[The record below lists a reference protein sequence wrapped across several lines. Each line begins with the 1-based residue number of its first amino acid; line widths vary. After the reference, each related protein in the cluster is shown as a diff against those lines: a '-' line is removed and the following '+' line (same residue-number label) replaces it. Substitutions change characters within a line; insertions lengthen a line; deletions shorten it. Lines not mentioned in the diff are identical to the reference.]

1 MNRRWLVSRTNP
13 EYIKYL
19 SKAVSVSPAFAQVL
33 VSRGLKTPQAIN
45 DFLNPHISGLS
56 DPFEIDGVK
65 TAVERIKRAADT
77 NETVLVHGDYDA
89 DGLTATAIMVH
100 ALRTSGIDVHY
111 FIPDRIAH
119 GYGFNPVAVKEA
131 KKLGATLIITVDCG
145 ITSFD
150 AASCA
155 KKEGID
161 VIITDHHEP
170 AKNRMQDTGYRI
182 QDEKDHASCIMHHA
196 SFEVPE
202 AIAVV
207 NPKLQTHNSKLSTLS
222 GAGLAFKIA
231 QALSTVHGSQFT
243 VHDLLDLAAIGTM
256 ADVVPLTGENRIL
269 VKEGMKLI
277 HEGRRQGIRTLK
289 SVAGLD
295 KRELRAGLLSFT
307 LIPRINAAGRISDAS
322 DVVRLLLSETEGEAE
337 DLGSWLNRLNS
348 ERQKI
353 EEAVYQKAREALRVM
368 HDAPVIVL
376 SGEGWHQGVVGIVAS
391 RIAEEFYR
399 PTVILSIEDGIAKGS
414 GRSIPSFDL
423 CSGLAECK
431 EFLLSFGGHRQ
442 AAGIRLKVENIPL
455 FEKAIQRIVETA
467 LSKEDLVPSLEIDAD
482 VTLSEVNHGL
492 IREIAMLEPV
502 GCSNAEPFLAARKL
516 EVVNPRIVGN
526 NHLKMKLKHGAHSV
540 DAIGFDMGSTEVS
553 GAVDAVFTPT
563 LNEYNGSSY
572 LQLSLKA
579 IRPSI

>member
-1 MNRRWLVSRTNP
+1 MNRRWLVNRTNP
-13 EYIKYL
+13 DYIKYL
-19 SKAVSVSPAFAQVL
+19 SKAISVSPAFAQVL
-33 VSRGLKTPQAIN
+33 VSRGIKTPQAIN
-45 DFLNPHISGLS
+45 SFLNPHISGIS

-65 TAVERIKRAADT
+65 TAVERIKHAADT
-77 NETVLVHGDYDA
+77 NETVLIHGDYDA

-100 ALRTSGIDVHY
+100 ALRASGIDVHY

-119 GYGFNPVAVKEA
+119 GYGFNPAAVKIA

-150 AASCA
+150 AAFSA

-170 AKNRMQDTGYRI
+170 VVRAEEQQSSRAEGHCATAPLRYL
-182 QDEKDHASCIMHHA
+182 
-196 SFEVPE
+196 VPE

-231 QALSTVHGSQFT
+231 QALSMVHGSRFT
-243 VHDLLDLAAIGTM
+243 VHDLLDLVAIGTM

-289 SVAGLD
+289 SAAGID

-337 DLGSWLNRLNS
+337 DLSSWLNRLNA

-353 EEAVYQKAREALRVM
+353 EESVYQKAREALSVM
-368 HDAPVIVL
+368 HDERAIVV
-376 SGEGWHQGVVGIVAS
+376 SGKGWHQGVVGIVAS

-399 PTVILSIEDGIAKGS
+399 PAFVLSIKDGIAKGS

-423 CSGLAECK
+423 CGGLAGCE
-431 EFLLSFGGHRQ
+431 ELLLSFGGHRQ
-442 AAGIRLKVENIPL
+442 AAGVRLKAENIPL

-482 VTLSEVNHGL
+482 VALSEVNHSL

-502 GCSNAEPFLAARKL
+502 GCSNKEPFLAARKL
-516 EVVNPRIVGN
+516 EVVNPRIVGS
-526 NHLKMKLKHGAHSV
+526 NHLKMKLKHGAYSM
-540 DAIGFDMGSTEVS
+540 DAIGFDMGTTEVS
-553 GAVDAVFTPT
+553 GAVDAVFTPV

-579 IRPSI
+579 LRPSR

>member
-1 MNRRWLVSRTNP
+1 MHRKWLVSRTNP
-13 EYIKYL
+13 GYIKYL
-19 SKAVSVSPAFAQVL
+19 SKAASVSPAFAQVL
-33 VSRGLKTPQAIN
+33 LGRGIKTPQAIN

-65 TAVERIKRAADT
+65 TAVERIKHAADT

-131 KKLGATLIITVDCG
+131 KRLGATLIITVDCG

-150 AASCA
+150 AAACA

-170 AKNRMQDTGYRI
+170 VKKI
-182 QDEKDHASCIMHHA
+182 QDARCKVYDKENHA
-196 SFEVPE
+196 SFELPE
-202 AIAVV
+202 AVAII
-207 NPKLQTHNSKLSTLS
+207 NPKSSNYNSECSILS

-231 QALSTVHGSQFT
+231 QALSMM
-243 VHDLLDLAAIGTM
+243 HDARCTIHDYLDLAAIGTM

-289 SVAGLD
+289 SAAGLD

-307 LIPRINAAGRISDAS
+307 LIPRSNAAGRISDAS

-337 DLGSWLNRLNS
+337 GLGSWLNRLNA

-368 HDAPVIVL
+368 HDERAIVL

-423 CSGLAECK
+423 CGGLAGCK

-442 AAGIRLKVENIPL
+442 AAGVRLKVENIPL
-455 FEKAIQRIVETA
+455 FEKAMQRIVETA

-482 VTLSEVNHGL
+482 VALSEVNHSL

-502 GCSNAEPFLAARKL
+502 GCSNKEPFLAARKL

-553 GAVDAVFTPT
+553 GAVDAVFTPA
-563 LNEYNGSSY
+563 LNEYNGNSY
-572 LQLSLKA
+572 IQLSLKA
-579 IRPSI
+579 LRPSQ

>member
-1 MNRRWLVSRTNP
+1 MHGKWLVNRTNP

-19 SKAVSVSPAFAQVL
+19 SKTASVSPAFAQVL
-33 VSRGLKTPQAIN
+33 VSRGIKTPQAI
-45 DFLNPHISGLS
+45 DSFLNPHISGLS
-56 DPFEIDGVK
+56 DPFEIDGVI
-65 TAVERIKRAADT
+65 TAVERIKHAADT

-89 DGLTATAIMVH
+89 DGLTATAVMVH
-100 ALRTSGIDVHY
+100 ALRASGIDVHY
-111 FIPDRIAH
+111 FIPGRIAH
-119 GYGFNPVAVKEA
+119 GYGFNPAAVKAA

-150 AASCA
+150 AASRA

-170 AKNRMQDTGYRI
+170 IRQSPMARGQSSAGDSP
-182 QDEKDHASCIMHHA
+182 Q
-196 SFEVPE
+196 FLVPD
-202 AIAVV
+202 AIAVI
-207 NPKLQTHNSKLSTLS
+207 NPKLTPHASHLTVLS

-231 QALSTVHGSQFT
+231 QALSTLHASRLT
-243 VHDLLDLAAIGTM
+243 PHELLDLAAIGTM

-289 SVAGLD
+289 SIAGID

-307 LIPRINAAGRISDAS
+307 LIPRINAAGRISDS
-322 DVVRLLLSETEGEAE
+322 RDVVRLLLSEAEGKAE
-337 DLGSWLNRLNS
+337 DLGSWLDRLNS

-353 EEAVYQKAREALRVM
+353 EEAVYQEACQALMAM
-368 HDAPVIVL
+368 HDVPVIIVL
-376 SGEGWHQGVVGIVAS
+376 SGKGWHQGVVGIVAS

-423 CSGLAECK
+423 CRGLAECR
-431 EFLLSFGGHRQ
+431 ELLLSFGGHRQ
-442 AAGIRLKVENIPL
+442 AAGVRLRVENIPL
-455 FEKAIQRIVETA
+455 FEKAMQRIVEA
-467 LSKEDLVPSLEIDAD
+467 SLPKEDLVPALGIDAD
-482 VTLSEVNHGL
+482 VSLSEVTRNL
-492 IREIAMLEPV
+492 IREIAMLEPL
-502 GCSNAEPFLAARKL
+502 GCSNTEPFLAARKL

-526 NHLKMKLKHGAHSV
+526 NHLKMKLKHGSHSV
-540 DAIGFDMGSTEVS
+540 DAIGFDMGSTEVT
-553 GAVDAVFTPT
+553 GAVDAVFTPAI
-563 LNEYNGSSY
+563 NEYNGSSY

-579 IRPSI
+579 LRPAKDSDQ